1 MQISWT
7 RTPSKRVTILVV
19 GLVLLGA
26 VIWGIAT
33 WLTRPND
40 AERCL
45 NQLRVPGFTK
55 VTQKA
60 DTADSG
66 PWAEAVFVGSP
77 VQDIKAIVTGS
88 ELQLRLP
95 RSAKQTSPP
104 PSQPTAILPVE
115 EWVAY
120 GDAANNC
127 HVSIY
132 KVLDNRGATWTLT
145 EAQTAGMKDGT
156 INVFRFQVT
165 CGDG

>member
-1 MQISWT
+1 M
-7 RTPSKRVTILVV
+7 LVV

-26 VIWGIAT
+26 AIWGIAS

-45 NQLRVPGFTK
+45 NQLSVPGFTK

-60 DTADSG
+60 DTADAG

-77 VQDIKAIVTGS
+77 VQDIKAIVTGPG
-88 ELQLRLP
+88 LQPRLP
-95 RSAKQTSPP
+95 RSAKQTTSPP
-104 PSQPTAILPVE
+104 PSQPAAILPVE

-120 GDAANNC
+120 GDAADNC

-132 KVLDNRGATWTLT
+132 KVLDNRGASWKLT
-145 EAQTAGMKDGT
+145 EAQTTGMKDGT
-156 INVFRFQVT
+156 MNVFRFQVT